1 MSMRQSF
8 TRLFGL
14 KEKEQE
20 QEVHPDQVMQIP
32 VNEIEPSPYQ
42 PRTIFDEERIDEL
55 CQTIRMHGVI
65 QPVVVRRTERCYELV
80 AGERRLRAVKKLGL
94 DRIPAVIREMDD
106 HQAAAASLI
115 ENLQREE
122 LTAIEEAHAYQ
133 RLMEVHQLT
142 QEGLAQKLGKGQ
154 STIANKLRLLQLP
167 AEVQEALQK
176 RMITE
181 RHARALL
188 PLKEG
193 FLQQQVLEEI
203 LAKGW
208 NVKQTEERV
217 KKLLVKETNKQQAK
231 RKSVTRDFR
240 IAMNTI
246 RQSVDLVKKTGMDVM
261 VDEREHE
268 HFVEVIIRLPK

>member
-1 MSMRQSF
+1 M
-8 TRLFGL
+8 
-14 KEKEQE
+14 
-20 QEVHPDQVMQIP
+20 
-32 VNEIEPSPYQ
+32 
-42 PRTIFDEERIDEL
+42 
-55 CQTIRMHGVI
+55 
-65 QPVVVRRTERCYELV
+65 
-80 AGERRLRAVKKLGL
+80 
-94 DRIPAVIREMDD
+94 IREMDD

-133 RLMEVHQLT
+133 RLMEIHQLT

-268 HFVEVIIRLPK
+268 NFVEVIIRLPK